1 MIFCSLVS
9 QKFLYQARE
18 WSVMYLY
25 VRGISILSLSTS
37 LILDFRN
44 IRTVFFF
51 VLFHDCS
58 FHCFI
63 VQKYLCSWISIKFI
77 LLQCWTIQYR
87 VMSIWSKSHLSLAP
101 QCRCVGDLKKT
112 HYGSYASDPM
122 SWISND
128 IINTGCDRHLFRLIG
143 LLTANKSVQC

>member
-1 MIFCSLVS
+1 MLMQFEKTHMNDRSCICMLEVYQFCLFLQVWYWILEIFGQC
-9 QKFLYQARE
+9 
-18 WSVMYLY
+18 
-25 VRGISILSLSTS
+25 
-37 LILDFRN
+37 
-44 IRTVFFF
+44 FFSF
-51 VLFHDCS
+51 YFMTS